1 MTSQKYI
8 FGHYPTNHMISIT
21 KLDTNDRMFCKRG
34 SDHYSTPQL
43 RNSTL
48 TSVQIYIHS
57 YNFQVVILVLLF
69 IHFCCGIYCLKVD
82 QGLKF
87 KANLWVCPKVE
98 LLIRVLLSVDK
109 VLGCVLVCALQLAT
123 QLPYPENG
131 SLHCNSI
138 CQSGHSQ
145 GRLALSLTPAH
156 ESCLVAMPSPST

>member
-1 MTSQKYI
+1 MISQKHI
-8 FGHYPTNHMISIT
+8 FGPYPKKSHDEYNNSLHKWQNVLQKRLRTLFNTTAQEQH
-21 KLDTNDRMFCKRG
+21 LDWCAET
-34 SDHYSTPQL
+34 
-43 RNSTL
+43 
-48 TSVQIYIHS
+48 
-57 YNFQVVILVLLF
+57 YNYQVVILVLVF
-69 IHFCCGIYCLKVD
+69 IHIYCGIYCLKFD

-87 KANLWVCPKVE
+87 TANLWVCHKVE

-145 GRLALSLTPAH
+145 GGLALSLTPAR
-156 ESCLVAMPSPST
+156 EFCLIAMPFPGT